1 MDLVA
6 LDLVALD
13 LVMDALRANLE
24 PYNFALLLLGSA
36 LGLLVGVLPGLS
48 SPMAIAVLI
57 PVTYGMAP
65 LSAMM
70 VLVGV
75 YVGVKTGGAYSA
87 ILLRTPG
94 TPAAA
99 ATALEGYPM
108 ARRGEAGRALGLAIG
123 ASFVGG
129 TLSFLVAL
137 SLVGVIGRYAVRISA
152 ADLAMIGI
160 LALMMVA
167 SLSGREVLKGLM
179 AACIGLIA
187 STVGLDAMTG
197 VPRLTFGHYQLMG
210 GLSFLAAIIGLF
222 AVATVLT
229 DVPSDPG
236 ASREPR
242 QSTTLDL
249 RRLVADLWRMRASIG
264 TGSVIGALLG
274 LVPGAGSDTAGWLA
288 YASTKKRWERGGKAR
303 RASPHADRAFGEGV
317 PEGVVGPEAAN
328 NAVTG
333 GAFVPM
339 LTLGIP
345 GDGSTAVML
354 GALMLYGLQP
364 GPLFFAESPDVAYG
378 VLMALGLANL
388 TTLVAAIVLIRA
400 FVAVLYINRM
410 MLLAGVLA
418 LALIGAYASTNAT
431 FEMLVAIGFGALGY
445 VMARYRFSLP
455 AMALAI
461 VLGPLIEANFRRA
474 LLISRGDAS
483 VFLTSPLSA
492 LCILVMLGVAAK
504 LVWDTLAGA
513 RTARRAAS
521 ETPAISEGGARHRH
535 TPQ

>member
-1 MDLVA
+1 MHHVL
-6 LDLVALD
+6 
-13 LVMDALRANLE
+13 DALSTTLE
-24 PYNFALLLLGSA
+24 PYNFALLLLGST

-57 PVTYGMAP
+57 PITYGMPA

-70 VLVGV
+70 ILVGV

-87 ILLRTPG
+87 ILLRAPG

-123 ASFVGG
+123 GSFIGG
-129 TLSFLVAL
+129 TLSFIVAL
-137 SLVGVIGRYAVRISA
+137 SLVGVIGRYAVRISS

-167 SLSGREVLKGLM
+167 SLSGGEVLKGLM
-179 AACIGLIA
+179 AACIGLIV
-187 STVGLDAMTG
+187 STIGLDEITG

-229 DVPSDPG
+229 DVPADPG
-236 ASREPR
+236 HTEEPR
-242 QSTTLDL
+242 QDTRLNA
-249 RRLVADLWRMRASIG
+249 RRLLADLWRMRAAIG
-264 TGSVIGALLG
+264 SGSVIGALLG
-274 LVPGAGSDTAGWLA
+274 VVPGAGSDTAGWLA
-288 YASTKKRWERGGKAR
+288 YASAKKRWERRAGR
-303 RASPHADRAFGEGV
+303 RAVAATLADDDSRRFGEGV
-317 PEGVVGPEAAN
+317 PEGVVAPEAAN

-345 GDGSTAVML
+345 GDASTAVML

-364 GPLFFAESPDVAYG
+364 GPLFFTDSPDVAYG
-378 VLMALGLANL
+378 VLVALGLANL
-388 TTLVAAIVLIRA
+388 TTLVAAVVLIRA
-400 FVAVLYINRM
+400 FVAILYINRM
-410 MLLAGVLA
+410 MLLGGVLA
-418 LALIGAYASTNAT
+418 LALVGAYASTNAT

-445 VMARYRFSLP
+445 LMARYRFSLP

-483 VFLTSPLSA
+483 VFLTSPISL
-492 LCILVMLGVAAK
+492 LCILVIAGVGAK
-504 LVWDTLAGA
+504 LAYETLRRSRPSNQKGA
-513 RTARRAAS
+513 AQPS
-521 ETPAISEGGARHRH
+521 QPS
-535 TPQ
+535 PP